1 MINVKP
7 ICFIGARGGSK
18 GVLRKNIRNLGGKPL
33 ISHTIESALDS
44 EIFSHVV
51 VSTEDAQIANI
62 AKKYG
67 AEVPFTRPKKL
78 ATSNASMADV
88 MYHGITELDSLG
100 YNFDIFVNRDCTV
113 PFIQIADIKKAIQLL
128 RKTKCDQV
136 VGVYRQHLNPYFNM
150 METNSDGFLKM
161 SKTNGDR
168 PVGRQSAPVVYQL
181 NGLWVY
187 DKEKFLKYKKPLL
200 PKTLPHEIPPET
212 GFMIDTE
219 FEFKMA
225 ELIVKN
231 KLLKI

>member
-1 MINVKP
+1 MIDMKP

-33 ISHTIESALDS
+33 IAHSIESALES
-44 EIFSHVV
+44 NIFSHVV
-51 VSTEDAQIANI
+51 VSTEDKQIAKI

-67 AEVPFTRPKKL
+67 AEVPFIRPKKL
-78 ATSNASMADV
+78 ATSSASMADV

-100 YNFDIFVNRDCTV
+100 YSFDIFVNRDCTV
-113 PFIQIADIKKAIQLL
+113 PFIQISDIKKAIQLL

-136 VGVYRQHLNPYFNM
+136 VGVYKQHLNPYFNM
-150 METNSDGFLKM
+150 MELDSSGFLRM
-161 SKTNGDR
+161 SKTNGKR
-168 PVGRQSAPVVYQL
+168 PAGRQSAPVVYQL

-187 DKEKFLKYKKPLL
+187 DKEKFLKYRKPLL

-219 FEFKMA
+219 FEFKVA
-225 ELIVKN
+225 ELIVRS